1 MIATGV
7 GDGAGELWTWSV
19 LATGDLVSRLRRG
32 GKENLG
38 VDLGIPLSVVTGVVL
53 GISLGTVIGV
63 GGVCLIENSPQ
74 PK

>member
-1 MIATGV
+1 MV
-7 GDGAGELWTWSV
+7 WVTWSV

-63 GGVCLIENSPQ
+63 GGVCLMEKSPN
-74 PK
+74 

>member
-1 MIATGV
+1 LIWAIDGGIGV
-7 GDGAGELWTWSV
+7 VWVTWSV
-19 LATGDLVSRLRRG
+19 LATGDLASRLRRG
-32 GKENLG
+32 DKENLG

-63 GGVCLIENSPQ
+63 GGVCLVGKT